1 MIKLIQL
8 QTQIRK
14 KTMSSMSSSS
24 RREVNM
30 SGHSDL
36 EDSTI
41 LDTLELE
48 DLMRAPN
55 LLNVMTIRSIP
66 LQKRDSRLKLG

>member
-1 MIKLIQL
+1 MTKLIQL
-8 QTQIRK
+8 QTQMRK
-14 KTMSSMSSSS
+14 KTISSISGSS
-24 RREVNM
+24 RREVNI
-30 SGHSDL
+30 SGHSEQ